1 MTGVFL
7 FAPPSDVA
15 RLGACF
21 AAGTYSAV
29 KVKAFLERFLALRS
43 VTVVVLDAATKDPT
57 GLGAGARESKSSEIA
72 NAGNECTVCCDFFES
87 PVTLTCGHVFCEK
100 CVGAWFERSRACPLC
115 RAQVAGKH
123 CGVVEHGDGA
133 TVAWP
138 YAF

>member
-1 MTGVFL
+1 
-7 FAPPSDVA
+7 
-15 RLGACF
+15 
-21 AAGTYSAV
+21 
-29 KVKAFLERFLALRS
+29 
-43 VTVVVLDAATKDPT
+43 
-57 GLGAGARESKSSEIA
+57 
-72 NAGNECTVCCDFFES
+72 
-87 PVTLTCGHVFCEK
+87 LTCGHVFCEK